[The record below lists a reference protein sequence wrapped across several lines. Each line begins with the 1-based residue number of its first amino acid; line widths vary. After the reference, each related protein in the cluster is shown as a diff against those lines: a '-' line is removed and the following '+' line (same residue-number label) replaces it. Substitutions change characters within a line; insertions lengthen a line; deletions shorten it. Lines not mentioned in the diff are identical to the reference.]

1 MVEIKNT
8 HQQQRSRD
16 REVKP
21 SCERSGIFRK
31 LKRPQTLRLAFKA
44 SLWVFRLVRLA
55 LRVFELFE

>member
-31 LKRPQTLRLAFKA
+31 LKRPQTLRLAF
-44 SLWVFRLVRLA
+44 RLVRLA